1 MQTSWHH
8 CTFLLAMSTSM
19 ETASADSATTSTAI
33 QEGRKSSVIAAAASK
48 MSQLDEFD
56 GLDDIEAQI
65 AALDEV
71 PVSCQPA

>member
-1 MQTSWHH
+1 MVP
-8 CTFLLAMSTSM
+8 AI
-19 ETASADSATTSTAI
+19 I
-33 QEGRKSSVIAAAASK
+33 QEGKENTVSAAAASN

-71 PVSCQPA
+71 SCLSPSLGQC